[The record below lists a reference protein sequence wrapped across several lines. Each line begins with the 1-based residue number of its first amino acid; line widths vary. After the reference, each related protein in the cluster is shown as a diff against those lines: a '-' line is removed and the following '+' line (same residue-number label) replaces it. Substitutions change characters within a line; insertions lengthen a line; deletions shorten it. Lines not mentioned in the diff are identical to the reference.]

1 VRRQLTPGDG
11 PLARV
16 PPLAVFLVVA
26 VVFAAGVLIGGAVGA
41 GVLLTLAVLV
51 GALLAVTWP
60 RLAPTERALRV
71 LVLLVLLAIAIS
83 LLD

>member
-1 VRRQLTPGDG
+1 MRRQLTPGDG

-16 PPLAVFLVVA
+16 PPLAVFVVVVA
-26 VVFAAGVLIGGAVGA
+26 VFAAGVLIGGTAGA
-41 GVLLTLAVLV
+41 GVLVALAVLV

-60 RLAPTERALRV
+60 RLAPAERALRM